1 MFKGLKHEVNTCQ
14 KGSLQVEIQLQPALT
29 LLFQNDLYLPIVMT
43 SDCSCMPQNGRPLVM
58 FVFKGVSLEL
68 FTLSIH
74 IAWIQA

>member
-1 MFKGLKHEVNTCQ
+1 MCQ

-29 LLFQNDLYLPIVMT
+29 NDLYLPIVMT
-43 SDCSCMPQNGRPLVM
+43 SDCSCMPQNGHPLVI